1 MNIFDHFYE
10 FWKLKKETMEKSE
23 ASSIVEIEKK
33 YRIQY
38 QQKIINR
45 FYTKV
50 LSESIVRFCTEF
62 SVNGI

>member
-1 MNIFDHFYE
+1 
-10 FWKLKKETMEKSE
+10 MEKSE